1 MNETKCPSSWRTV
14 PLSDLGRLIRGRGIT
29 RADLVATG
37 VPCLRY
43 GEIYTKYEDTID
55 DLQSCV
61 SEEVATK
68 ATPLSHGD
76 IIFAASVET
85 REEIGKAVAWLGDG
99 RAVSGGDTVLLRDHG
114 QDPTFLVHALNSDD
128 AARQKSTRSK
138 GDAVV
143 HLHAPD
149 LAEITVVLPP
159 LSEQRRIAAMLRT
172 WDQAIGTLSRL
183 QEAATRQRQGPIQ
196 MLLQSANKTR
206 PHQFPP
212 AGSGYPAE

>member
-1 MNETKCPSSWRTV
+1 MTETSLPRGWRTV
-14 PLSDLGRLIRGRGIT
+14 HLSDFGRLIRGRGIT
-29 RADLVATG
+29 RADLVAAG

-43 GEIYTKYEDTID
+43 GEIYTKYQDTID
-55 DLQSCV
+55 DLQSYV
-61 SEEVATK
+61 SEAAAST
-68 ATPLSHGD
+68 ATPLAHGD
-76 IIFAASVET
+76 IIFAASGET
-85 REEIGKAVAWLGDG
+85 REEIGKAVAWLGYG

-128 AARQKSTRSK
+128 AARQKSTRGK

-172 WDQAIGTLSRL
+172 WDQAIEAISSL
-183 QEAATRQRQGPIQ
+183 QEAATRQRQGLIQ
-196 MLLQSANKTR
+196 ALLKSPQGNRTHRLQPVRSGHSA
-206 PHQFPP
+206 
-212 AGSGYPAE
+212 E